1 MTIEPT
7 ASTTVEDDAHTGC
20 HPGTPLQP
28 YLFVV
33 LHCDQPLAGG
43 ARHGLSG
50 VDLVTIGRGAARVAA
65 RKRDGE
71 LRQLE
76 IRLPGGTISSTHAL
90 LARSAEG
97 WVLEDAQSKNGSFL
111 NGERVTGATLLCDR
125 DVIQIGPVF
134 LRYRAALP
142 AAPETAADLDTVA
155 LAPRAPGFATLS
167 PQVAEQLVALERIA
181 RQPVTVLLLGE
192 TGTGKE
198 VLARAVHA
206 LSGRAGPVVAV
217 NCGGLPD
224 SLLESQLFGHVKG
237 AFTGAARDEPG
248 TIRSANRGT
257 LFLDE
262 IGDLP
267 LSAQAALLRVLQERE
282 VVPVGGTRPVNVD
295 LRIVAA
301 THKPLDHMALRG
313 EFRGDLLARLS
324 GYRHLLAPLRE
335 RIEDLGVIVGDIL
348 RRLDIPAATDL
359 KLSTAAGLKLLR
371 HPWPLNIRELQQAL
385 SVAAALTT
393 DGVIGEA
400 HLPEAALGALAPCS
414 PALHEERGDPEAL
427 RRNLV
432 ELLEKHQGKVTHVA
446 RDMGKA
452 RMQIHRW
459 MQRFG
464 IDPNEYRGG

>member
-7 ASTTVEDDAHTGC
+7 AFITIEDDADAGC
-20 HPGTPLQP
+20 RSGTPLQP

-33 LHCDQPLAGG
+33 LRCDQPLAGG
-43 ARHGLSG
+43 ARHGLSD
-50 VDLVTIGRGAARVAA
+50 VDLVTIGRGATRAA
-65 RKRDGE
+65 TRKRDGE
-71 LRQLE
+71 IRHLE
-76 IRLPGGTISSTHAL
+76 IRLPCGTISSTHAR
-90 LARSAEG
+90 LARSIEG
-97 WVLEDAQSKNGSFL
+97 WVLEDAQSRNGSFL
-111 NGERVTGATLLCDR
+111 NGERVAGATLLRDG

-142 AAPETAADLDTVA
+142 AAPAIAADLDTVA

-167 PQVAEQLVALERIA
+167 PRVAEQLVALERIA
-181 RQPVTVLLLGE
+181 PRPVTVLLLGE

-206 LSGRAGPVVAV
+206 LSGREGPFVAV
-217 NCGGLPD
+217 NCGGLPG

-237 AFTGAARDEPG
+237 SFTGAARDEPG
-248 TIRSANRGT
+248 IIRSADRGT

-267 LSAQAALLRVLQERE
+267 LPAQAALLRVLQERE
-282 VVPVGGTRPVNVD
+282 VVSVGGTRPVKVD

-301 THKPLDHMALRG
+301 THKPLDQMVLRG

-335 RIEDLGVIVGDIL
+335 RIEDLGVIVGDLL
-348 RRLDIPAATDL
+348 RRLDIPAASDL
-359 KLSTAAGLKLLR
+359 KLSTTAGLRLLR
-371 HPWPLNIRELQQAL
+371 YPWPLNIRELQQAL

-400 HLPEAALGALAPCS
+400 HLPEAAPGALAPSS

-427 RRNLV
+427 RRQLIT
-432 ELLEKHQGKVTHVA
+432 LLEKHHGKVTHVA